1 MVKGATPTET
11 SSRCEFGG
19 LFVVRTPLL
28 PAEDFLACV
37 SGTALEARLKLAILF
52 RRPEAAEALYV
63 ASRSLHARVQTWRP
77 EDEDPKALKTAQALY
92 RYLSRIA
99 FRCTPFGLSAG
110 VSWAEGASSG
120 SPAGEGFIQLD
131 AVQRYQRRSRIDAS
145 VLTVAMEQWISR
157 PELLETGRYRLNPT
171 LYEIG
176 GRWHFVEPGPSNLLH
191 VTQRL
196 SYAEMSPALDALM
209 AFMGLQETDISHS
222 DLRAELSRIAPDTT
236 QDERDQFIFEL
247 ASNRLI
253 VSDMRPT
260 VSGHDLDVIIER
272 SRDCSISTMPLQQMQ
287 AALSKLNTTP
297 VGDGLDSI
305 RHAEQQVGTLLAC
318 DPPKNLLQTDLFK
331 PLTDFRLPEA
341 FVEMA
346 GEVAPLL
353 SVLTTSTPGDIE
365 QFKKQFSRRFGQR
378 QVPLLEAL
386 DPSSG
391 LPFGNS
397 GQLDFPLLHGL
408 HLKVDA
414 SKKKVIDGN
423 TAFVQLLLKK
433 LVTECPAPGGELVL
447 GRREVGEALP
457 HILTADVPT
466 SFMLTVQ
473 AVRTEPDGG
482 HRPYIR
488 AASGPSAA
496 NLVGRFCYG
505 DERLEEATTRLLQI
519 EQDREAEG
527 AIMAELVH
535 EPLNRIDNVL
545 IRPPMR
551 DTALAVSGRPPD
563 VARAISLR
571 DLLVSIQG
579 PQVVLIDR
587 ISGRRVIPRLTSAY
601 NYRRDNIPL
610 YEFLAALQ
618 RQEPCITRFVWP
630 SVFDTL
636 PCLPRLS
643 YAGCVIAPATWSITK
658 REYQQ
663 ACERNDGG
671 TRSAVA
677 DLRSR
682 FKLPRFVEVADSDN
696 ALLFDLDSDFSV
708 ENLAQQLRS
717 RSVTRLIES
726 YPATE
731 FVTGPEGRFWHEI
744 GLTFLRSQKAGISP
758 TRGSR
763 NPGATGTNGGIHPI
777 GSEWLYLSLYV
788 SPDATDRVL
797 SETIAR
803 IVERLSSLDVCD
815 RWFFIRYADPDFH
828 IRLRVRSAARR
839 LWSEGLSA
847 IREVLDADPAF
858 AHVWRTSVDE
868 YEPEVIRYGGEAAMR
883 YGEEIFQ
890 IDSEAAL
897 GLISNSAFQDP
908 TVRWRWIAYGVD
920 RLWTDFGI
928 KDIDKVPIF
937 TRLASDLHQSAFASR
952 AFKPV
957 LDAKYRAAFHSRS
970 ISNAFGLHLGNVQEV
985 LDARSR
991 NLEGPTAALRQFMD
1005 RSGDQEE
1012 YVRIV
1017 ASHVH
1022 MSVDRLCIRRNTEQE
1037 AVIYALLARYH
1048 RSKQARAKSVTA

>member
-1 MVKGATPTET
+1 MV
-11 SSRCEFGG
+11 
-19 LFVVRTPLL
+19 
-28 PAEDFLACV
+28 
-37 SGTALEARLKLAILF
+37 
-52 RRPEAAEALYV
+52 
-63 ASRSLHARVQTWRP
+63 
-77 EDEDPKALKTAQALY
+77 
-92 RYLSRIA
+92 
-99 FRCTPFGLSAG
+99 
-110 VSWAEGASSG
+110 
-120 SPAGEGFIQLD
+120 
-131 AVQRYQRRSRIDAS
+131 
-145 VLTVAMEQWISR
+145 
-157 PELLETGRYRLNPT
+157 
-171 LYEIG
+171 
-176 GRWHFVEPGPSNLLH
+176 
-191 VTQRL
+191 
-196 SYAEMSPALDALM
+196 
-209 AFMGLQETDISHS
+209 
-222 DLRAELSRIAPDTT
+222 
-236 QDERDQFIFEL
+236 
-247 ASNRLI
+247 
-253 VSDMRPT
+253 
-260 VSGHDLDVIIER
+260 
-272 SRDCSISTMPLQQMQ
+272 
-287 AALSKLNTTP
+287 
-297 VGDGLDSI
+297 
-305 RHAEQQVGTLLAC
+305 
-318 DPPKNLLQTDLFK
+318 
-331 PLTDFRLPEA
+331 
-341 FVEMA
+341 

-353 SVLTTSTPGDIE
+353 SVLMPSAPGDIE

-378 QVPLLEAL
+378 QVLLLEAL

-391 LPFGNS
+391 LSFGSS

-408 HLKVDA
+408 HPNADP
-414 SKKKVIDGN
+414 SKKKLIDGN

-447 GRREVGEALP
+447 GASEVVEALP
-457 HILTADVPT
+457 DILTADLPT

-473 AVRTEPDGG
+473 AVRTEPEGG
-482 HRPYIR
+482 LRPYIR

-505 DERLEEATTRLLQI
+505 DVRLQEATTRLLQI
-519 EQDREAEG
+519 EQDRGAEG

-545 IRPPMR
+545 IRPAMR
-551 DTALAVSGRPPD
+551 DTALVVSGRPPE
-563 VARAISLR
+563 VARAIALR
-571 DLLVSIQG
+571 DLLVSVQG
-579 PQVVLIDR
+579 PQVVLTDR

-630 SVFDTL
+630 SAFDTL
-636 PCLPRLS
+636 PSLPRLS

-658 REYQQ
+658 REFQQ

-708 ENLAQQLRS
+708 ENLTQQFRS
-717 RSVTRLIES
+717 RSVTRLVES

-744 GLTFLRSQKAGISP
+744 GLTFLRPQKARISP

-763 NPGATGTNGGIHPI
+763 NPGASLTSTNGGIHPI

-847 IREVLDADPAF
+847 IRDVLDADPAF

-868 YEPEVIRYGGEAAMR
+868 YEPEVTRYGGEAALR

-890 IDSEAAL
+890 VDSEAAL
-897 GLISNSAFQDP
+897 GLISNPAFQDP

-937 TRLASDLHQSAFASR
+937 TRLASDLHQSALASR

-970 ISNAFGLHLGNVQEV
+970 VSDAFGLHLGNVQDV

-1005 RSGDQEE
+1005 RSGDHEE

-1037 AVIYALLARYH
+1037 AAIYALLARYH
-1048 RSKQARAKSVTA
+1048 RSKQARTKSVTA